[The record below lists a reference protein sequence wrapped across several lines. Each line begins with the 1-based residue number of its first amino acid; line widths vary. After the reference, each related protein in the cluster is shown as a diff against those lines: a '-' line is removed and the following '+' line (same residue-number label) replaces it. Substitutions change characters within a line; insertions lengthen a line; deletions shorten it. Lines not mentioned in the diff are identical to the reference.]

1 MERGEDCSE
10 VLDHLHYVR
19 AFCPDDFEV
28 EVGIREEVRGQR
40 SEDRGQRSEVRGKSR
55 KITFESVSLY
65 WQPYDER

>member
-19 AFCPDDFEV
+19 ALCPDDFEV

-40 SEDRGQRSEVRGKSR
+40 SEVRGKAR
-55 KITFESVSLY
+55 NASV
-65 WQPYDER
+65 

>member
-40 SEDRGQRSEVRGKSR
+40 SEDRGKSR